1 MAKADPADPI
11 ARFSDWMREAA
22 RTEAAHPNAA
32 SLATATADGRPSVR
46 MVLVKAADT
55 AGFAFYTHL
64 ESQKGQELNENP
76 HAALCFYWKS
86 LARQVRAEGPVARVP
101 DGEADAYFATRP
113 RDARI
118 GAWASRQSQPLAGRE
133 ELLRAVA
140 DADARFAG
148 ASVPRPPFW
157 SGFRLVPHVLEF
169 WSERPARLHVRQRFT
184 RDAGGWRVEELAP

>member
-22 RTEAAHPNAA
+22 RAESAHPNAA
-32 SLATATADGRPSVR
+32 TLATATADGRPSVR

-64 ESQKGQELNENP
+64 ESQKGRELTENP

-86 LARQVRAEGPVARVP
+86 LARQVRAEGPVERVP
-101 DGEADAYFATRP
+101 DGEADTYFATRP

-118 GAWASRQSQPLAGRE
+118 GAWASRQSRPLAGRE
-133 ELLRAVA
+133 ELARAVA
-140 DADARFAG
+140 DADARFADG
-148 ASVPRPPFW
+148 PVPRPPFW
-157 SGFRLVPHVLEF
+157 SGFRLVPHMLEF
-169 WSERPARLHVRQRFT
+169 WSERPARLHVRQRFS
-184 RDAGGWRVEELAP
+184 RDADGWRVEELAP